1 MEQRSVHK
9 VLATSYLTYYVLCT
23 VGLFADMLFPLK
35 LTVPGYTTLSSI
47 CFVLGPFL
55 IVWAQYTSYHFEKIK
70 EKTGQFIFQR
80 GPYRILRNPTQLG
93 LLILVTGYALATG
106 AVFLFL
112 STILSYSISNI
123 FFKKHEQILEARY
136 GDEYR
141 SYKEKVKKVL

>member
-1 MEQRSVHK
+1 
-9 VLATSYLTYYVLCT
+9 
-23 VGLFADMLFPLK
+23 MLFPLRLVVPENTA
-35 LTVPGYTTLSSI
+35 LTIV
-47 CFVLGPFL
+47 CFILGPLL
-55 IVWAQYTSYHFEKIK
+55 IAWAQYTSYTFEKIK
-70 EKTGQFIFQR
+70 EKTGQFIFHR
-80 GPYRILRNPTQLG
+80 GPYKILRNPTQLG

-112 STILSYSISNI
+112 STIASYLISNI